1 MIHTVK
7 DFGIVN
13 EAEVNVFLDLE
24 LPCFSDDPT
33 HVANLNSIQ
42 YVIVLSC
49 NMIGSEDRMW
59 TYLENHYSVCYSC
72 LVPFC

>member
-1 MIHTVK
+1 MVWYSHLLQNFPQFIVIHTVK

-42 YVIVLSC
+42 YC
-49 NMIGSEDRMW
+49 NSF
-59 TYLENHYSVCYSC
+59 V
-72 LVPFC
+72 V